1 MSEINLDD
9 FPDLSE
15 DYIEQQAEDL
25 LRRYS
30 SSTGSET
37 RPPISAEVI
46 AEQLL
51 GYEIEITD
59 EGLFSDPDYLG
70 GIVFEDAV
78 IKVNSS
84 VEIIANCAH
93 VSGSIFQSAINT
105 EIVNRTISGHNNPIA
120 ALLDALQMTYPA

>member
-1 MSEINLDD
+1 MSEINLDE

-15 DYIEQQAEDL
+15 DYIEQQAEEL
-25 LRRYS
+25 LTRYS
-30 SSTGSET
+30 SSTGSDT
-37 RPPISAEVI
+37 NPPISAEVI

-84 VEIIANCAH
+84 VEAHEGRYNFTIAH
-93 VSGSIFQSAINT
+93 EIGPVSYTHLTLPTKA
-105 EIVNRTISGHNNPIA
+105 
-120 ALLDALQMTYPA
+120 